1 MANWVCNVTTPLPVA
16 VFGGGLVGVRHAR
29 ALTDCPLTKLTTV
42 VEPDPKTRARLESLG
57 YPVVSTLQAVPAKT
71 RAAIVST
78 PTPLH
83 REHTLFC
90 LDRHW
95 PVIVEKPITGTLNEG
110 RSLIAAA
117 QGKTFYV
124 GHHRRCHPFI
134 DAARN
139 RLGDLGDPVAV
150 QAFWSLRKD
159 TPYFDMAWRRGP
171 GGGPIL
177 INLIHDIDLLQV
189 ILGPIAEVTAL
200 VSNARRGFEIS
211 DSAALALRFDN
222 GVVGTVIL
230 SDAGASPW
238 SFEAATGEN
247 PNIAYSG
254 MDYLRI
260 SATKGAIS
268 LPSGRVWTG
277 AETEAPTWGDRLR
290 LTPGQPQLS
299 VDPLLDQVARFAT
312 EISGGP
318 ASGLCSANEGLSALE
333 ITLACAYSGQ
343 TGRPVRRGTVPG
355 DYDGTTH
362 DQEAHT

>member
-1 MANWVCNVTTPLPVA
+1 MTAPLPVA
-16 VFGGGLVGVRHAR
+16 VIGGGLVGVRHAL
-29 ALTDCPLTKLTTV
+29 ALNDCSLTELTTV
-42 VEPDPKTRARLESLG
+42 VEPDPETRVRLEIMG
-57 YPVVSTLQAVPAKT
+57 YPVVSSLQAVSAKT
-71 RAAIVST
+71 RAAIVAT

-90 LDRHW
+90 LDQQW
-95 PVIVEKPITGTLNEG
+95 PVIVEKPITGTLDEA
-110 RSLIAAA
+110 RTLLVAS
-117 QGKTFYV
+117 QGKTLFV

-134 DAARN
+134 KHARD
-139 RLGDLGDPVAV
+139 RLGALGDPVAV

-222 GVVGTVIL
+222 GVVGTIIL

-260 SATKGAIS
+260 SATQGAIS
-268 LPSGRVWTG
+268 LPSGRIWTG
-277 AETEAPTWGDRLR
+277 AETETPTWGDRLH
-290 LTPGQPQLS
+290 LTPGQSQLS
-299 VDPLLDQVARFAT
+299 ADPLLDQISRFAS
-312 EISGGP
+312 EIAGGP
-318 ASGLCSANEGLSALE
+318 TSGLCSASEGLSALE

-343 TGRPVRRGTVPG
+343 TGRPICRGAVPG
-355 DYDGTTH
+355 DYDGTAH
-362 DQEAHT
+362 HQEAHI